1 MMGVSRMYIKLFAI
15 LACVSLLLSAQGSI
29 AQEPTLEL
37 LVDGP
42 TIIGIVSQADGNPVA
57 DLTLLLQDTSH
68 AQSAASVVK
77 TDAAGVF
84 LFAGEALTD
93 YRASAVVNG
102 RAISASVSTG
112 QGPAAPFQW
121 PPIYVTLGLLMLLS
135 LIPAHFLKRREV

>member
-1 MMGVSRMYIKLFAI
+1 MYIKFLVAI
-15 LACVSLLLSAQGSI
+15 TCLGLLLPMQKSI

-42 TIIGIVSQADGNPVA
+42 TIIGIVSQQDGSPLA

-68 AQSAASVVK
+68 AQSAASVLK

-84 LFAGEALTD
+84 QFTGEALTD

-102 RAISASVSTG
+102 RAISASVRTG

-135 LIPAHFLKRREV
+135 LIPAHFLKREETTA